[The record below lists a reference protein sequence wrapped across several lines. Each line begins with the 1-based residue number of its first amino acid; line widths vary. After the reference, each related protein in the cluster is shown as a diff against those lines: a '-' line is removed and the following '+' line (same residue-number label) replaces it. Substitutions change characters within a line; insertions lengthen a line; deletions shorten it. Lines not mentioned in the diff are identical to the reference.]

1 MAGPVNSSVN
11 SHFSGN
17 QTVTPPTV
25 GDFIKD
31 PTMIRDV
38 LAVVAQRNFITESLF
53 TPGFSADGGAIA
65 YHESVNQYTEEGMVD
80 NEDFAIA
87 EGAEFHQVY
96 QFDTG
101 PQVQRVKKYGIE
113 GWITFEDERRNNL
126 GVIPRLTTR
135 MMNTMVKHL
144 DTVTLNMLLANS
156 KIRDYNTLGS
166 WGTPSYAGLYDDILN
181 MVGMVNNEQTA
192 GGQYSADTLVC
203 SYNTY
208 ANIIRNTSLRDL
220 YIAAGKGADFYFNGQ
235 MGEIAGIDILWSQH
249 MPDNRVFILDKGEIG
264 GIADEEPLQMKPLEK
279 DESRERYTLRAK
291 RTTVAFLSDPGAI
304 VRADITS

>member
-1 MAGPVNSSVN
+1 MPPVNSAIN
-11 SHFSGN
+11 QHFSNN
-17 QTVTPPTV
+17 QTTHTV
-25 GDFIKD
+25 SDFLKD

-53 TPGFSADGGAIA
+53 TPGFSAEGGAIA
-65 YHESVNQYTEEGMVD
+65 YHESVNQYTEEGTVA

-96 QFDTG
+96 ASDVG
-101 PQVQRVKKYGIE
+101 PQIQRVKKYAIE
-113 GWITFEDERRNNL
+113 AWITFEDERRNNL
-126 GVIPRLTTR
+126 GVLPRLTTR

-144 DTVTLNMLLANS
+144 DTVTLNMLLTNT
-156 KIRDYNTLGS
+156 KIRNKTAAGA
-166 WGTPSYAGLYDDILN
+166 WATPTYAGLYDDILQT
-181 MVGMVNNEQTA
+181 VGMINNEVTA
-192 GGQYSADTLVC
+192 GGSYKADTLVA

-220 YIAAGKGADFYFNGQ
+220 YIAAGRDDNPYFSGQ
-235 MGEIAGIDILWSQH
+235 MGSIAGLDVLWSPH
-249 MPDNRVFILDKGEIG
+249 MSDDFVFILNKGEIG

-291 RTTVAFLSDPGAI
+291 RLTVAFLSDPGAI
-304 VRADITS
+304 VRVDITP